1 MTTTTAATKVRA
13 ERRTPRIVFVTPEE
27 PSVMPAFF
35 AKVLPELA
43 DDIAAIAVVSPIF
56 KRSSWLSQAKRF
68 ADAFGARE
76 FAVEALQFGAHKL
89 ADAARRIVPRGAHH
103 SVKSVA
109 RAHGCDILMPQ
120 DVNAPEFLAHLR
132 GLDPDLVISVSCPQ
146 IFHEEL
152 LSIPTLG
159 CINVHSALLPDYRGM
174 LPTFWVLANG
184 EERTG
189 VTVHHMTPGID
200 GGGIVLQRA
209 IEITPAETLHSLMG
223 KTKAVAAD
231 LVLEAIDRFREGP
244 AEVSP
249 NPPDEGS
256 YFSFPTRE
264 DVRRFRARGRRL
276 R

>member
-1 MTTTTAATKVRA
+1 MTTTDVISPV
-13 ERRTPRIVFVTPEE
+13 ERRTLKIVFVTPDE

-35 AKVLPELA
+35 AKVVPAVA

-76 FAVEALQFGAHKL
+76 FAVEALQFAGHKGA
-89 ADAARRIVPRGAHH
+89 DVARRIVPRGAHH

-109 RAHGCDILMPQ
+109 RAHGQAVLTPE
-120 DVNAPEFLAHLR
+120 DVNAPAFLSRLR
-132 GLDPDLVISVSCPQ
+132 ELDPDLVISVSCPQ
-146 IFHEEL
+146 IFREEL
-152 LSIPTLG
+152 LAIPRLG
-159 CINVHSALLPDYRGM
+159 CINVHSALLPHYRGM

-184 EERTG
+184 EEETG
-189 VTVHHMTPGID
+189 VTVHYMTPGID
-200 GGGIVLQRA
+200 GGGILLQRA
-209 IEITPAETLHSLMG
+209 IPITPTETLHSLMG

-231 LVLEAIDRFREGP
+231 LIIEAIAGFRAGP
-244 AEVSP
+244 MEASP

-264 DVRRFRARGRRL
+264 DVRRLKARGRRM